1 MDARERLEINKYIHM
16 YRRQQKMTSGLLVL
30 NICICNGYP
39 NNVKIHL
46 TSTTRRRFDASD
58 GSSSSINQSL
68 ASAVSTNSCSAMELF
83 SDNVDGYHRQLVT
96 SFWLVFPIVF
106 FLFFLFFFSFCFC
119 FFFVVVFFLNNAG
132 LVRVSAILGQ

>member
-1 MDARERLEINKYIHM
+1 MYSTCVAEGNKS
-16 YRRQQKMTSGLLVL
+16 QNDFWSSGVKH
-30 NICICNGYP
+30 ICIC
-39 NNVKIHL
+39 NVKIHL

-96 SFWLVFPIVF
+96 SFWLVFFIVF
-106 FLFFLFFFSFCFC
+106 FLFFLFFFSFSFCFCFC
-119 FFFVVVFFLNNAG
+119 FFFVVVLFVNNAG